1 LAKLFY
7 FLDQCPG
14 RKILASSGRKA
25 PEIAGTWKQYSCR
38 IFFGFFPVISDRF
51 LQKAQEID

>member
-14 RKILASSGRKA
+14 RKIRAGSGRKA

-38 IFFGFFPVISDRF
+38 KFFGFFPMISGWF
-51 LQKAQEID
+51 LPESTGN